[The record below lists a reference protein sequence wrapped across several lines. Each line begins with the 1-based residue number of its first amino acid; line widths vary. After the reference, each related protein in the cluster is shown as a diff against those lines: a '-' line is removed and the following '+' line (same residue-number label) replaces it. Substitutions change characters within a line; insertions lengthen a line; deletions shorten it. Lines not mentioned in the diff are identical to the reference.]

1 MDKVGQTI
9 EVPKLKPGD
18 IYVIKQ
24 TFVRNSGDTIVLLI
38 PVKVFKITYVIRSC
52 VNGDICGEWFIDVE
66 SVAKAPDDSKISQR
80 DRFQVQIL
88 RMDLALE
95 LFLVFS
101 KRKEDIPGFNKM
113 FGAGDGGIYTA
124 YETDAYFQYRL

>member
-18 IYVIKQ
+18 IYVVKQ
-24 TFVRNSGDTIVLLI
+24 TFVRNSGDTIIMLV
-38 PVKVFKITYVIRSC
+38 PMKVSKITYEIRALA
-52 VNGDICGEWFIDVE
+52 NGDICGDWFIDVE
-66 SVAKAPDDSKISQR
+66 SVAKAPDDSKISQW

-88 RMDLALE
+88 HMVLRLE
-95 LFLVFS
+95 LFLAFL
-101 KRKEDIPGFNKM
+101 KRKEDIPGFDKM
-113 FGAGDGGIYTA
+113 FGTDASGIYTA